1 MHTSAYV
8 SIRQHTSAYVSIRQH
23 TSAYVRPL
31 ASHSAARGAAVSA
44 RLRPADTRA
53 LKEAEDTCLQREEL
67 LLVPIYLR
75 AYGTDALQEAQMYAH
90 VCSRML
96 TYAHVCSR
104 MLTYADACSSTGT
117 DAVPPPSSKV
127 VVK

>member
-1 MHTSAYV
+1 MSIREHTSAYV
-8 SIRQHTSAYVSIRQH
+8 SI
-23 TSAYVRPL
+23 PL

-44 RLRPADTRA
+44 CLRPADTRA
-53 LKEAEDTCLQREEL
+53 LKEAEDTCLQRVEL

-96 TYAHVCSR
+96 TYAHVCS
-104 MLTYADACSSTGT
+104 STGT
-117 DAVPPPSSKV
+117 DAVPPPSSKGTSSSS
-127 VVK
+127 KGTSSKGTATSSCAS